1 MGEEIQSSDFTAED
15 YTRFKQQL
23 HAETQRLAEW
33 FAESRFAESH
43 PVAGFELEAWLV
55 DEQFQPAPRNQE
67 FLARFNSPLASPELA
82 SFNVEVN
89 STPRDLHAP
98 GLRCNRRLTA
108 SSSGSVSSR

>member
-1 MGEEIQSSDFTAED
+1 MGEEIRTSSFNPEDFAQFHQALSNETAIL
-15 YTRFKQQL
+15 K
-23 HAETQRLAEW
+23 EW
-33 FAESRFAESH
+33 FTQQQFSQH
-43 PVAGFELEAWLV
+43 PPCAGFELEAWLV